1 MSARRFRIS
10 LVPLILLAMG
20 SGSRC
25 EISTASST
33 GELRLVGTIHFL
45 ESDGGC
51 WQLLGES
58 GGRYEL
64 QPEQAP
70 ASLLRD
76 GARVSVIG
84 EPAEGTDT
92 GCSVGLPIDV
102 RRVLSVE
109 MGK

>member
-1 MSARRFRIS
+1 M
-10 LVPLILLAMG
+10 LLAMG

-25 EISTASST
+25 EISTASNT

-51 WQLLGES
+51 WQLVGES
-58 GGRYEL
+58 GGQYEI

-84 EPAEGTDT
+84 EPAEESDT
-92 GCSVGLPIDV
+92 GCRVGMPIDV

-109 MGK
+109 VGK